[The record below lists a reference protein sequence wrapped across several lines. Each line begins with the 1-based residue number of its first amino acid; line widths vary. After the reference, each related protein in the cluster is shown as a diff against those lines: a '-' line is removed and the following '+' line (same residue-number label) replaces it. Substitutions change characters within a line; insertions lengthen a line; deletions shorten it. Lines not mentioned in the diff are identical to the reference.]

1 MMSTPE
7 FAARETP
14 KGLSHLA
21 ECAPPLLASMKGEVM
36 KKVWLLAIVGVV
48 LIAAGVGYLAWSG
61 RWPGPSAADQERAR
75 ALRAEAETQLQ
86 AGDQD
91 AALASLNQS
100 IDLAPQNDALRARAS
115 IHIARNDFGNAE
127 RDISKAISRGNAL
140 AADYSLRCWLRA
152 RGDALN
158 QARNDCDR
166 AIEMNPEL
174 AAAFGNRGLVGLRQ
188 NRNPEAWT
196 DFNTALRIGG
206 NDEWQAWRLFGR
218 GLAAIGR
225 GANVLGRQDIN
236 TAIRLKPGVAA
247 DFAAFGV
254 GGEVIRELDDAAYAA
269 SADQGLDALEHYL
282 AVYPNG
288 AHAADAR
295 QRVADIHAWITEQQ
309 AAGQAALPGFNL
321 AQVRGPGAPD
331 SFGAIALSR
340 STWRVAFSTDYA
352 EPMAAMQAAA
362 TACNG
367 AAVRDCDAYAFRNV
381 CASLALSRAE
391 RARGMAWAYSVDD
404 AVHGA
409 LSQCRARGGRACL
422 PVHTQCTPTPVAPTQ
437 APAE

>member
-1 MMSTPE
+1 MGNLW
-7 FAARETP
+7 
-14 KGLSHLA
+14 K
-21 ECAPPLLASMKGEVM
+21 
-36 KKVWLLAIVGVV
+36 
-48 LIAAGVGYLAWSG
+48 IAAALALVIGIGVAALVFTGI
-61 RWPGPSAADQERAR
+61 WPGPSAADQERAR
-75 ALRAEAETQLQ
+75 ALQVEAQAQLQ

-91 AALASLNQS
+91 AALASLNES
-100 IDLAPQNDALRARAS
+100 IDLAPHNDALRTRAS
-115 IHIARNDFGNAE
+115 IHIARNDFENAE

-152 RGDALN
+152 RGEALN

-166 AIEMNPEL
+166 AIEMNPSL

-206 NDEWQAWRLFGR
+206 EDEWVAWRLFGR

-225 GANVLGRQDIN
+225 GTNVQGRQDID

-247 DFAAFGV
+247 DYAAFGV

-269 SADQGLDALEHYL
+269 SEDQGLEALEHYL
-282 AVYPNG
+282 AVYPTG
-288 AHAADAR
+288 AHAAEA
-295 QRVADIHAWITEQQ
+295 QTRVADIHAWIAEQQ
-309 AAGQAALPGFNL
+309 AAGRAALPGFNL
-321 AQVRGPGAPD
+321 TQVRGPGARD

-340 STWRVAFSTDYA
+340 STWRIAFSTDYA
-352 EPMAAMQAAA
+352 EPMDAMQVAA

-367 AAVRDCDAYAFRNV
+367 TAVRDCDAYAFRNV

-409 LSQCRARGGRACL
+409 LSQCRARGGRNCL
-422 PVHTQCTPTPVAPTQ
+422 PVHTQCTPTPPEPVQT
-437 APAE
+437 PAAQ

>member
-1 MMSTPE
+1 MGNLW
-7 FAARETP
+7 
-14 KGLSHLA
+14 K
-21 ECAPPLLASMKGEVM
+21 
-36 KKVWLLAIVGVV
+36 
-48 LIAAGVGYLAWSG
+48 IAAALALVIG
-61 RWPGPSAADQERAR
+61 IGIAALVLTGIWPGPSAADQERAR
-75 ALRAEAETQLQ
+75 ALQVEAQAQLQ

-91 AALASLNQS
+91 AALASLNES
-100 IDLAPQNDALRARAS
+100 IDLAPQNDALRTRAS
-115 IHIARNDFGNAE
+115 IHIARNDFENAE

-166 AIEMNPEL
+166 AIEMNPSL

-206 NDEWQAWRLFGR
+206 DDEWVAWRLFGR

-225 GANVLGRQDIN
+225 GTNVLGRQDID
-236 TAIRLKPGVAA
+236 TAIRLKPAVAA
-247 DFAAFGV
+247 DYAAFGV

-269 SADQGLDALEHYL
+269 SEDQGLEALEHYL
-282 AVYPNG
+282 AVYSNG
-288 AHAADAR
+288 AHAAEAR
-295 QRVADIHAWITEQQ
+295 QRVADIHAWIAERQ
-309 AAGQAALPGFNL
+309 AAGRAALPGFNL
-321 AQVRGPGAPD
+321 AQVRGPGATD

-352 EPMAAMQAAA
+352 EPMDAMQAAA

-367 AAVRDCDAYAFRNV
+367 TAVRDCDAFAFRNV

-409 LSQCRARGGRACL
+409 LSQCRARGGRNCL
-422 PVHTQCTPTPVAPTQ
+422 PVHTQCTPTPPEPVQAPTQ
-437 APAE
+437 